1 MLTRSNRTRLTRR
14 NFVGLPAAELI
25 SSPEVAAC
33 AQVPS
38 GPATGTIPQ
47 PAGYLNVW
55 VTDKKRRLAA
65 VSPVKWGAAADN
77 PSSSSIVIRPE
88 KKAQEILG
96 FGAAF
101 TDAACY
107 LFHQLQSEARNRLFH
122 TLFAQSEMN
131 LNVCRICMG
140 SSDCSTAV
148 FSYDDGG
155 VDPDLKRFSIA
166 RDHEYLLPILREARS
181 LNPDLFLFASP
192 WSPPGWMKS
201 NGSML
206 GGCMRHTYMPSYADY
221 FLKFIK
227 AYEAA
232 GVPVQAV
239 TVQNE
244 VDADQDGTMP
254 ACAWPQD
261 YEADFVTMH
270 LGPLFQRAGIST
282 KIWIIDHNYNLW
294 GRAIAE
300 LETPDVHKYANAI
313 AWHGYDGEPEWIHRV
328 QDAFPDAEMHWT
340 EGGPNYLAPDYLT
353 NWTKWG
359 ETFCRILRRCCRS
372 ITVWSLI
379 SDEHGRPYV
388 GSGASGVGGAM
399 LIHSKTQE
407 ISCSGMLWALGHFS
421 RFVRTGAK
429 RVDSQSANNNLQH
442 CAFQNSDGTCVVVIS
457 NPGSEQR
464 CQIRFADRAAEVLLA
479 EDSLTTLVC
488 QNPDRG

>member
-1 MLTRSNRTRLTRR
+1 MIRR
-14 NFVGLPAAELI
+14 NFVGLPEVEIVPSPAAAAAADS
-25 SSPEVAAC
+25 SSPTPGTM
-33 AQVPS
+33 AQPT
-38 GPATGTIPQ
+38 GPI
-47 PAGYLNVW
+47 NVW
-55 VTDKKRRLAA
+55 VTDKKRRIATA
-65 VSPVKWGAAADN
+65 SSIAWRTVADTT
-77 PSSSSIVIRPE
+77 SSRSIVIHPE
-88 KKAQEILG
+88 KKAQEVLG

-107 LFHQLQSEARNRLFH
+107 LLHQLPSETRDRLFH

-131 LNVCRICMG
+131 LNVCRICIG

-148 FSYDDGG
+148 FSYDDGD
-155 VDPDLKRFSIA
+155 VDPDLNRFSIS
-166 RDHEYLLPILREARS
+166 RDHEYVLPILRHSRS
-181 LNPDLFLFASP
+181 INPDLFLFASP

-201 NGSML
+201 NGSMR

-221 FLKFIK
+221 FLKFLR

-244 VDADQDGTMP
+244 VDTDQDGTMP

-270 LGPLFQRAGIST
+270 LGPLLQRAGIST

-300 LETPDVHKYANAI
+300 LETPDVRKYTNAI
-313 AWHGYDGEPEWIHRV
+313 AWHGYEGEPEWIHRV

-353 NWTKWG
+353 NWAKWG
-359 ETFCRILRRCCRS
+359 ETFCRILRSCCRS
-372 ITVWSLI
+372 ITAWTFI
-379 SDEHGRPYV
+379 SDERGRPYV
-388 GSGASGVGGAM
+388 GSGSSGVGGAM
-399 LIHSKTQE
+399 LIHSKTQD
-407 ISCSGMLWALGHFS
+407 ISYSGMFWALGHFS
-421 RFVRTGAK
+421 RFVRTGA
-429 RVDSQSANNNLQH
+429 RRIDSQSANNSLQH
-442 CAFQNSDGTCVVVIS
+442 CAFQNPDGACIIVIS
-457 NPGSEQR
+457 NQGSEQS
-464 CQIRFADRAAEVLLA
+464 CQIRLADRAAEVVLA

-488 QNPDRG
+488 RNAVPG